1 MFVAVVRR
9 ARGTIIGVKL
19 PPLSRYPWRTGAG
32 EAAEKPPTISPA
44 LLMSCATVPSEPGT
58 SIDVKLKVVAEAE
71 EVRTKASASADTA
84 VRIECI
90 RFPLVAHPAYTMP
103 YWLIRQQ
110 YSCHSPDVPVIKVN
124 RGVLPV
130 KV

>member
-1 MFVAVVRR
+1 MFVAVVRG
-9 ARGTIIGVKL
+9 APGTIIGVKL

-90 RFPLVAHPAYTMP
+90 KFPPLVAHPAHTMP
-103 YWLIRQQ
+103 YSVNTQAIF
-110 YSCHSPDVPVIKVN
+110 VPLSRFSRN
-124 RGVLPV
+124 
-130 KV
+130 